1 MTPLINA
8 LLIVLIVFR
17 LLIGGQLWLSA
28 RRNRLPNLYWLGGFF
43 LVNFL
48 GVPFAATN
56 GNPLAAWPGA
66 LWVFNGGLTLC
77 AIPTLIIFIDTTFYT
92 NRRSPRG
99 WLVAAYV
106 GLCALGFYGLAQSA
120 AGDALSPWVASF
132 YALNA
137 IVWGWHVVAAT
148 EAYRAIA
155 ADPRVE
161 HWVKV
166 RYQLMLWS
174 AVAHVIAALGNVA
187 RVGLT
192 GGALNHPWGNA
203 LALVSLGG
211 NLGSIGLQFVIW
223 VIPEQFRGW
232 MSRTAARHSAAQATQ
247 QAEAIFS
254 GLRAAMAANTGL
266 TEFFAG
272 YALRTVVSR
281 MMNTTDPTQV
291 DQQVARLGYHE
302 WLAVLAHPDLGPLLL
317 NAAVGVD
324 APKALQQAQQAL
336 HERQALFTLQA
347 R

>member
-1 MTPLINA
+1 MSTLINA
-8 LLIVLIVFR
+8 LLIVLIGLR
-17 LLIGGQLWLSA
+17 LVIGLQLFLSA

-43 LVNFL
+43 IFNFL

-66 LWVFNGGLTLC
+66 LWVFNGLLTLC
-77 AIPTLIIFIDTTFYT
+77 AIPTLIMFIDTTFYA

-99 WLVAAYV
+99 WLWVAYG
-106 GLCALGFYGLAQSA
+106 GLCAVGLYSLSQSP
-120 AGDALSPWVASF
+120 AGDALTPGVASF

-137 IVWGWHVVAAT
+137 LVWGWHVVAAA
-148 EAYRAIA
+148 EARRAIA
-155 ADPRVE
+155 ADPLVE
-161 HWVKV
+161 RWVKA
-166 RYQLMLWS
+166 RYQLMIWS
-174 AVAHVIAALGNVA
+174 AGAHVMAALGNVA

-192 GGALNHPWGNA
+192 GGELNHPLGNA
-203 LALVSLGG
+203 LALVSLVG
-211 NLGSIGLQFVIW
+211 NLASIGLQFVIW

-232 MSRTAARHSAAQATQ
+232 VSRTAARHSAAQATQ

-281 MMNTTDPTQV
+281 MLNTADPMQV

-324 APKALQQAQQAL
+324 VPKALQQAQQAL
-336 HERQALFTLQA
+336 HERQALFTLQS